1 MENSLRVKRMD
12 QLAEESTEI
21 PAQDHDL
28 DPVWNG
34 EILTLNGTR
43 LHLEARLTGRARTG
57 IVVTHGQQ
65 RLVVDEVNIGNAD
78 ARTKA
83 VESLPEALRG
93 EGDRLLELAAVELM
107 HHSTADRE
115 QAAETQGKAV
125 IFPDPVPWSYPVD
138 GAELLSTIA
147 DTYKRFVSL

>member
-125 IFPDPVPWSYPVD
+125 IFPDPVP
-138 GAELLSTIA
+138 
-147 DTYKRFVSL
+147 